1 MESVNIA
8 SEATAVMTSPRGL
21 DISVPDPLRSA
32 LTQWTV
38 GALTTQILW
47 TRLFGAAAITA
58 ARRQRRAALLQ
69 HVRTHSPF
77 YRNLWRDVPARAPQL
92 ADLPVVTKTML
103 MSAFDTWSTDPDIR
117 RPDVETFIGTRAHI
131 GERFLDRYL
140 IWTSTGTTGQ
150 PGVFL
155 QDDAAL
161 AVYDALVTAQLLGS
175 AFASCDWQA
184 AAAQS
189 GRAALI
195 TAEGDHFASIASW
208 RRVAHGKPWLDMKS
222 FAVTRPVPDLVAAL
236 NDYQPAFVSSYP
248 TMLALLA
255 DEQQAGRLQL
265 KAAGLWAGGEVLS
278 RSAHAAIEAAFGCP
292 LLNEYGAS
300 ECLTIGHGCRERVLH
315 VNADWVILE
324 AVDRDYAPTP
334 PGELSHTVLLTNLA
348 NLAQPIIRYDL
359 GDRVRMLA
367 TPCACGSALPAIEV
381 VGRCDDVVTFVARD
395 ATLVRLIPLALTTVI
410 EEAAHVHRFQIVQHA
425 PDRLD
430 VRLTA
435 SDRGRA
441 GKTALRALRELLDRN
456 ALHHITVRL
465 AADEPQCDPR
475 DGKLRQ
481 VIALRDAPPLKPA
494 APSAPRSR
502 RRGSSASRP
511 SR

>member
-1 MESVNIA
+1 
-8 SEATAVMTSPRGL
+8 MTSSSDPGM
-21 DISVPDPLRSA
+21 VGPDPMRSA
-32 LTQWTV
+32 LAQWTV

-47 TRLFGAAAITA
+47 TRAFGAAAITA
-58 ARRQRRAALLQ
+58 ARRQRRALLIA
-69 HVRTHSPF
+69 HARKHSPF
-77 YRNLWRDVPARAPQL
+77 YRDLWRDVPASAPQL
-92 ADLPVVTKTML
+92 ADLPVVTKSAL
-103 MSAFDTWSTDPDIR
+103 MSAFDRWSTDSAIR
-117 RPDVETFIGTRAHI
+117 WPDVEAFIGTRAHI

-140 IWTSTGTTGQ
+140 IWTSTGTTGK

-161 AVYDALVTAQLLGS
+161 SVYDALVTAQLVGS

-222 FAVTRPVPDLVAAL
+222 FAVTRPVPELVAEL

-265 KAAGLWAGGEVLS
+265 KPAGLWAGGEVLS
-278 RSAHAAIEAAFGCP
+278 RSAHAAIEATFGCP

-300 ECLTIGHGCRERVLH
+300 ECLTIGHACRERVLH
-315 VNADWVILE
+315 ANADWVILE
-324 AVDRDYAPTP
+324 PVDRDYQPTP

-348 NLAQPIIRYDL
+348 NFVQPIIRYDL
-359 GDRVRMLA
+359 GDRVRVRA
-367 TPCACGSALPAIEV
+367 DACACGSALPSIDVE
-381 VGRCDDVVTFVARD
+381 GRCDDVVTFSALDGTR
-395 ATLVRLIPLALTTVI
+395 VRLIPLALTTVI
-410 EEAAHVHRFQIVQHA
+410 EEAAHVYRFQIVQHA
-425 PDRLD
+425 RDRLD
-430 VRLTA
+430 VRLMA
-435 SDRGRA
+435 SDRRRA
-441 GKTALRALRELLDRN
+441 GATARRALRALLDGN
-456 ALHHITVRL
+456 ALHHVAVQL
-465 AADEPQCDPR
+465 ATAEPQCDPH

-481 VIALRDAPPLKPA
+481 VIALRDGPPTTPA
-494 APSAPRSR
+494 ARSARRSR
-502 RRGSSASRP
+502 RRGSSAS
-511 SR
+511 

>member
-1 MESVNIA
+1 M
-8 SEATAVMTSPRGL
+8 
-21 DISVPDPLRSA
+21 RSA

-58 ARRQRRAALLQ
+58 ARRQRCAALIA
-69 HVRTHSPF
+69 HARKHSPF
-77 YRNLWRDVPARAPQL
+77 YRDLWRTVVPSAPQL
-92 ADLPVVTKTML
+92 ADLPVVTKSAL
-103 MSAFDTWSTDPDIR
+103 MSAFDRWSTDAGIR
-117 RPDVETFIGTRAHI
+117 WPDVETFIGTRAHI
-131 GERFLDRYL
+131 GRRFLDRYL
-140 IWTSTGTTGQ
+140 IWTSTGTTGK
-150 PGVFL
+150 PGVFV

-161 AVYDALVTAQLLGS
+161 AVYDALVTAQVLGS
-175 AFASCDWQA
+175 AFANCDWQA

-189 GRAALI
+189 GRAALV
-195 TAEGDHFASIASW
+195 TADADHFASIASW
-208 RRVAHGKPWLDMKS
+208 RRVAQGKPWLDMKS
-222 FAVTRPVPDLVAAL
+222 FAVTRPIPELVAAL

-255 DEQQAGRLQL
+255 DEQQAGRLHL
-265 KAAGLWAGGEVLS
+265 TPAGLCAGGEVLT

-315 VNADWVILE
+315 VNADWVVLE
-324 AVDRDYAPTP
+324 PVDRDYQPTP

-348 NLAQPIIRYDL
+348 NLVQPIIRYDL
-359 GDRVRMLA
+359 GDRVRVRA
-367 TPCACGSALPAIEV
+367 AACACGSALPTIEV
-381 VGRCDDVVTFVARD
+381 EGRCDDVVTFRARD
-395 ATLVRLIPLALTTVI
+395 GTLVRLVPLALTTVI
-410 EEAAHVHRFQIVQHA
+410 EEAAHVYRFQIVQHA

-430 VRLTA
+430 LRLTA
-435 SDRGRA
+435 SDRHRA
-441 GKTALRALRELLDRN
+441 GAAALHAMRELLDRN
-456 ALHHITVRL
+456 ALHHVSVHL
-465 AADEPQCDPR
+465 ATDEPQCDPR
-475 DGKLRQ
+475 NGKLQQ
-481 VIALRDAPPLKPA
+481 VMALRDVPPITPA

>member
-1 MESVNIA
+1 MTASRELGIA
-8 SEATAVMTSPRGL
+8 G
-21 DISVPDPLRSA
+21 PDPLRSA
-32 LTQWTV
+32 VTQWTV

-47 TRLFGAAAITA
+47 TRVFGAAAITA
-58 ARRQRRAALLQ
+58 ARRQRCAALVA
-69 HVRTHSPF
+69 HTRKHSPF
-77 YRNLWRDVPARAPQL
+77 YRDLWRDVPASAPQL
-92 ADLPVVTKTML
+92 ADLPVVTKSAL
-103 MSAFDTWSTDPDIR
+103 MSAFDRWSTDADIR
-117 RPDVETFIGTRAHI
+117 WPDVETFIGTRAHI

-140 IWTSTGTTGQ
+140 IWTSTGTTGK

-175 AFASCDWQA
+175 AFAGCDWHA

-255 DEQQAGRLQL
+255 DEQRAGRLQL
-265 KAAGLWAGGEVLS
+265 TPAGLWAGGEVLS

-324 AVDRDYAPTP
+324 PVDRDYRPTP

-348 NLAQPIIRYDL
+348 NFAQPIVRYDL
-359 GDRVRMLA
+359 GDRVRMRTDA
-367 TPCACGSALPAIEV
+367 CACGSALPAIEV
-381 VGRCDDVVTFVARD
+381 EGRSDDVVTFPSRD
-395 ATLVRLIPLALTTVI
+395 GTVVRLIPLALTTVI
-410 EEAAHVHRFQIVQHA
+410 EEAARVYRFQIVQHA
-425 PDRLD
+425 PDRLHL
-430 VRLTA
+430 RLTA
-435 SDRGRA
+435 SDRRRA
-441 GKTALRALRELLDRN
+441 GAAALRALRELLDRN
-456 ALHHITVRL
+456 ALDHVAVEL
-465 AADEPQCDPR
+465 AADEPRCDPR

-481 VIALRDAPPLKPA
+481 VIALRDVAPTMSA
-494 APSAPRSR
+494 TPSAPRSR
-502 RRGSSASRP
+502 RRGSPASRP